1 MHFSRGRVG
10 IVFFHDGGGGGGGGG
25 AERGPRLVQTFR
37 VFQVVEIEFQGI
49 EKRVFRRSAFREK
62 LGGEKR
68 FLRERE
74 TLLYY
79 DERKRYTSPPLPLP
93 SVERTSFFL
102 DLLSPSGLQLPS
114 DDTETEAS
122 KGSSSELSMGG
133 STRNERAGKELTGL
147 SVMRPPALK
156 ISRRTGRYV

>member
-1 MHFSRGRVG
+1 MEAEAAPREVRVSFKLSASFRSSRSNSR
-10 IVFFHDGGGGGGGGG
+10 
-25 AERGPRLVQTFR
+25 ES
-37 VFQVVEIEFQGI
+37 
-49 EKRVFRRSAFREK
+49 RSASFADP
-62 LGGEKR
+62 R
-68 FLRERE
+68 FGKSLEERSDSYERE

-133 STRNERAGKELTGL
+133 STRNERAGKELTGR